1 MAIDESVASQFK
13 QLLMQMSKGVGSAV
27 GDLGKLSLATLIME
41 QNLKD
46 KDKVLNGAGE
56 VSVNKLYKYAGNEEV
71 MHMTVADADLKDYLK
86 HVNNQNVSY
95 ALVNCKEDNSHKIVY
110 LGKNS
115 EKMKNA
121 LTMFMAERKVKT
133 EIPFSL
139 FMEQSNKH
147 LTVINDISGV
157 DLELF
162 REYAKKEGLIYALS
176 NRNRVVFN
184 EADKDKA
191 AAALDAVGSVLE
203 SSHGELIRK
212 QIELRLEG
220 RTAVNIAASQAEKEL
235 YIVSS
240 INHSNYV
247 KVTPDDFTYYKSN
260 KAVTSLNREEPDFT
274 KAIHKSVDGILEPVV
289 LTKEEFESKN
299 RSHHITAK
307 TYPLPVDLSSIE
319 IKKTGYSKKFTTHDV
334 VKNPKSLDAVID
346 NAIKK
351 KAAMTNTKPE
361 PSRKRYQK

>member
-139 FMEQSNKH
+139 FICS
-147 LTVINDISGV
+147 
-157 DLELF
+157 
-162 REYAKKEGLIYALS
+162 
-176 NRNRVVFN
+176 
-184 EADKDKA
+184 
-191 AAALDAVGSVLE
+191 E
-203 SSHGELIRK
+203 SS
-212 QIELRLEG
+212 LE
-220 RTAVNIAASQAEKEL
+220 
-235 YIVSS
+235 
-240 INHSNYV
+240 
-247 KVTPDDFTYYKSN
+247 
-260 KAVTSLNREEPDFT
+260 
-274 KAIHKSVDGILEPVV
+274 
-289 LTKEEFESKN
+289 
-299 RSHHITAK
+299 
-307 TYPLPVDLSSIE
+307 
-319 IKKTGYSKKFTTHDV
+319 
-334 VKNPKSLDAVID
+334 
-346 NAIKK
+346 
-351 KAAMTNTKPE
+351 
-361 PSRKRYQK
+361 